1 MDRSTTYRLLRRP
14 PTTQA
19 PLPKYSLPRYVDPT
33 PSAAHRK
40 LPREEEAD
48 RALKNTKFSPGT
60 RQTLIAL
67 FLLTILAVPL
77 IQLVGEFR
85 AAGSIS
91 RLPIISLFKSLPWLP
106 HSEDLKR
113 FERTL
118 ENESL
123 VSQWLLPRTQYLLTV
138 LLGAGNEQVYLGDRH
153 WLFYRADVDHVIGPP
168 FLDPVRMKHRLQSSR
183 VQPDPIK
190 AIVDFRNQLATRGI
204 DLVVLP
210 VLVKP
215 SIEGE
220 MLAVSNANRAQ
231 ANGALPNPSFN
242 EFKARLEREKVR
254 VFDPTPFLIERG
266 SNGRRYLETDTH
278 WRPETMEVVAERLAD
293 FLQLPPATGSMV
305 SSIVEKEIVARG
317 DIAAMLKLSKGDKFL
332 PGEKVTIRQVVN
344 GNALWRPSKE
354 GDVLLLGDSF
364 SNIFSFEAMGW
375 GESAGFPEHL
385 SFALRRPIDCILRN
399 SDASFATREI
409 LSNELARGRDRLAE
423 KKLVIWEFAAREL
436 SFGNWKLL
444 DLKLGEAKPSRFLSL
459 KAGEEITI
467 SGTVESISPVPRPGT
482 VPYKDH
488 IEALHLVDIS
498 GADSRGEGAGTA
510 DTVREAASHQQ
521 AVVYVWS
528 MRDNVWTS
536 AARLRPG
543 ERVRLRLRPW
553 SDVSA
558 QYEKFNRTELDEQAL
573 QLEEPVWGEDIEVLN
588 R

>member
-1 MDRSTTYRLLRRP
+1 M
-14 PTTQA
+14 PTTHA
-19 PLPKYSLPRYVDPT
+19 PLPKYSLPRYADPT
-33 PSAAHRK
+33 PSAAHRR

-48 RALKNTKFSPGT
+48 LALKNTKFKPGT

-67 FLLTILAVPL
+67 FLLTIVAVPL

-85 AAGSIS
+85 AAGSIR
-91 RLPIISLFKSLPWLP
+91 RLPMISIFKSLPWLP

-113 FERTL
+113 VERTL

-123 VSQWLLPRTQYLLTV
+123 VSQWLLPRVQYLLTV
-138 LLGAGNEQVYLGDRH
+138 LLGAGNEQVYLGHDP

-168 FLDPVRMKHRLQSSR
+168 FLDPVRMKHRLQASR

-190 AIVDFRNQLATRGI
+190 AIVDFRNQLAARGI

-210 VLVKP
+210 VSVKP
-215 SIEGE
+215 STEGE
-220 MLAVSNANRAQ
+220 MLAVSNPNRTQ
-231 ANGALPNPSFN
+231 ASGALPNPSFN

-254 VFDPTPFLIERG
+254 LFDPARFLMERG
-266 SNGRRYLETDTH
+266 GNGHRYLETDTH
-278 WRPETMEVVAERLAD
+278 WRPETMELVAERLAD
-293 FLQLPPATGSMV
+293 FLQLPVAAGST
-305 SSIVEKEIVARG
+305 SPSIIEKEIVARG
-317 DIAAMLKLSKGDKFL
+317 DIAAMLKLSRADKF
-332 PGEKVTIRQVVN
+332 PPEKVTIRQVVTGN
-344 GNALWRPSKE
+344 GLWRPSKE
-354 GDVLLLGDSF
+354 ADVLLLGDSF

-375 GESAGFPEHL
+375 GESAGFAEHL

-409 LSNELARGRDRLAE
+409 LSNELARGRDRLAG

-444 DLKLGEAKPSRFLSL
+444 DLKLGETKPSRFLSL
-459 KAGEEITI
+459 KAGEGIAV

-488 IEALHLVDIS
+488 IEALHLVDIV
-498 GADSRGEGAGTA
+498 DSDALGEGAA
-510 DTVREAASHQQ
+510 DTFRDAASHAQ
-521 AVVYVWS
+521 AVVYLWS

-543 ERVRLRLRPW
+543 DRVKLRLRPW
-553 SDVSA
+553 PDVAA
-558 QYEKFNRTELDEQAL
+558 QYEKFNRTELDDSAL
-573 QLEEPVWGEDIEVLN
+573 QLEEPVWGEDVEVLK

>member
-1 MDRSTTYRLLRRP
+1 
-14 PTTQA
+14 
-19 PLPKYSLPRYVDPT
+19 LPRYADPT

-48 RALKNTKFSPGT
+48 LALKNTKFTPGT
-60 RQTLIAL
+60 RQALIAL
-67 FLLTILAVPL
+67 FLLTIVAVPL
-77 IQLVGEFR
+77 VQLVGEFR

-91 RLPIISLFKSLPWLP
+91 RLPMLSIFKSLPWLP

-113 FERTL
+113 VERTL

-123 VSQWLLPRTQYLLTV
+123 VSQWLLPCVQYLLTV
-138 LLGAGNEQVYLGDRH
+138 LLGAGNEQVYLGHDP

-168 FLDPVRMKHRLQSSR
+168 FLDPLRMKHRLQASR

-190 AIVDFRNQLATRGI
+190 AIVDFRNQLTARGI

-210 VLVKP
+210 VSVKP
-215 SIEGE
+215 STEGE
-220 MLAVSNANRAQ
+220 MLAVSNANRTQ
-231 ANGALPNPSFN
+231 ASGALPNPSFN

-254 VFDPTPFLIERG
+254 VFDPARFLMERG
-266 SNGRRYLETDTH
+266 RNGHRYLGTDTH
-278 WRPETMEVVAERLAD
+278 WRPETMEIVAERLAD
-293 FLQLPPATGSMV
+293 FLQLPAAAASTSP
-305 SSIVEKEIVARG
+305 SIIEKEIVARG
-317 DIAAMLKLSKGDKFL
+317 DIAAMLKLSRGDKFF
-332 PGEKVTIRQVVN
+332 PPETVTIRQVVI

-354 GDVLLLGDSF
+354 ADVLLLGDSF

-375 GESAGFPEHL
+375 GESAGFAEHL
-385 SFALRRPIDCILRN
+385 SAALRRPIDCILRN

-409 LSNELARGRDRLAE
+409 LSNELARGRDRLAG
-423 KKLVIWEFAAREL
+423 KKLVVWEFAAREL

-459 KAGEEITI
+459 KAGEEFAV
-467 SGTVESISPVPRPGT
+467 SGTIESISPVPRPGT

-488 IEALHLVDIS
+488 IEALHLVDIA
-498 GADSRGEGAGTA
+498 GADSR
-510 DTVREAASHQQ
+510 DAAESHAQ
-521 AVVYVWS
+521 AVVYLWS

-543 ERVRLRLRPW
+543 DRVKLHLRPW
-553 SDVSA
+553 PDVSA
-558 QYEKFNRTELDEQAL
+558 QYEKFNRTELDDSAL
-573 QLEEPVWGEDIEVLN
+573 QLEEPVWGEDVEVLK

>member
-1 MDRSTTYRLLRRP
+1 MSTTH
-14 PTTQA
+14 A
-19 PLPKYSLPRYVDPT
+19 PLPKYSLPRYADPT

-60 RQTLIAL
+60 RQTLIVL
-67 FLLTILAVPL
+67 FLLTILAVPV

-91 RLPIISLFKSLPWLP
+91 RLPMISIFKSLPWLP

-113 FERTL
+113 VERSL

-123 VSQWLLPRTQYLLTV
+123 VSQWLLPRVQYLLTV
-138 LLGAGNEQVYLGDRH
+138 LLGAGNEQVYVGHDP

-168 FLDPVRMKHRLQSSR
+168 FLDPIRMKHRLQTSR

-190 AIVDFRNQLATRGI
+190 AIVDFRNQLAARGI
-204 DLVVLP
+204 DLVLLP
-210 VLVKP
+210 VWVKP
-215 SIEGE
+215 SVEGE
-220 MLAVSNANRAQ
+220 MLAVSNANRAE
-231 ANGALPNPSFN
+231 ASGALPNPSFK

-254 VFDPTPFLIERG
+254 VFDPAPSLMERG
-266 SNGRRYLETDTH
+266 RSRPLYLDTDTH
-278 WRPETMEVVAERLAD
+278 WRPETMEFVAERLAD
-293 FLQLPPATGSMV
+293 FLQLPATGEST
-305 SSIVEKEIVARG
+305 SPSIIEKEIVARG
-317 DIAAMLKLSKGDKFL
+317 DIAAMLKLSRADKFF
-332 PGEKVTIRQVVN
+332 PPEKVTIRQVVT

-354 GDVLLLGDSF
+354 ADVLLLGDSF
-364 SNIFSFEAMGW
+364 LNIFSFEAMGW
-375 GESAGFPEHL
+375 GESAGFAEHL

-409 LSNELARGRDRLAE
+409 LSNELARGRDRLAG

-459 KAGEEITI
+459 KPGAEITV
-467 SGTVESISPVPRPGT
+467 SGTVETISPVPRPGT

-488 IEALHLVDIS
+488 IEALHLSDIVPE
-498 GADSRGEGAGTA
+498 DLRG
-510 DTVREAASHQQ
+510 EAASHQQ
-521 AVVYVWS
+521 AVVYLWS

-543 ERVRLRLRPW
+543 ERVKLRLRPW

-558 QYEKFNRTELDEQAL
+558 QYEKFNRTELDDPGL
-573 QLEEPVWGEDIEVLN
+573 QLEEPVWGEDLEMLN

>member
-1 MDRSTTYRLLRRP
+1 M
-14 PTTQA
+14 PTNQA
-19 PLPKYSLPRYVDPT
+19 PLPKYSLPRYADPT
-33 PSAAHRK
+33 PGAPAHRR

-48 RALKNTKFSPGT
+48 LALKNTKFVPGT

-67 FLLTILAVPL
+67 FLLTIVAVPA
-77 IQLVGEFR
+77 IQLTGEFR
-85 AAGSIS
+85 AAGAIS
-91 RLPIISLFKSLPWLP
+91 RLPMISIFKSLPWLP

-113 FERTL
+113 VERTL

-138 LLGAGNEQVYLGDRH
+138 LLGAGNEQVYLGHDP

-168 FLDPVRMKHRLQSSR
+168 FLDPVRMKHRLQASR
-183 VQPDPIK
+183 VQPDPIQ
-190 AIVDFRNQLATRGI
+190 AIVDFRNQLAARGI

-210 VLVKP
+210 VSVKP
-215 SIEGE
+215 SVEGE

-231 ANGALPNPSFN
+231 ASGALPNPSFN
-242 EFKARLEREKVR
+242 EFKTRLERGKVR
-254 VFDPTPFLIERG
+254 VFDPAPFLMERG
-266 SNGRRYLETDTH
+266 RNGPLYLETDTH
-278 WRPETMEVVAERLAD
+278 WRPETMEFVAQRLAD
-293 FLQLPPATGSMV
+293 FLQLPATAGST
-305 SSIVEKEIVARG
+305 SPSIVEKEIVARG
-317 DIAAMLKLSKGDKFL
+317 DIAAMLKLSRADKFF
-332 PGEKVTIRQVVN
+332 PQEKVTIRQVVT

-354 GDVLLLGDSF
+354 ADVLLLGDSF

-375 GESAGFPEHL
+375 GESAGFAEHL
-385 SFALRRPIDCILRN
+385 SVALRRPIDCILRN

-409 LSNELARGRDRLAE
+409 LSNELARGRDRLAG

-459 KAGEEITI
+459 KAGEEIAV

-488 IEALHLVDIS
+488 IAALHLVDIV
-498 GADSRGEGAGTA
+498 GADSRGEGTA
-510 DTVREAASHQQ
+510 DTLRDAASHSQ
-521 AVVYVWS
+521 AVVYLWS

-543 ERVRLRLRPW
+543 DRVKLRLRAWP
-553 SDVSA
+553 DVSG
-558 QYEKFNRTELDEQAL
+558 QYEKFNRTELDDPAL
-573 QLEEPVWGEDIEVLN
+573 QLEEPVWGEDVEALN

>member
-1 MDRSTTYRLLRRP
+1 M

-19 PLPKYSLPRYVDPT
+19 PLPKYSLPRYADPT

-48 RALKNTKFSPGT
+48 LALKNTKFAPGT

-67 FLLTILAVPL
+67 FLLTIVAVPA

-91 RLPIISLFKSLPWLP
+91 RMPMLSIFESLPWLP

-113 FERTL
+113 VERTL

-123 VSQWLLPRTQYLLTV
+123 VSQWLLPRVQYLLTV
-138 LLGAGNEQVYLGDRH
+138 LLGAGNEQVYLGHDP
-153 WLFYRADVDHVIGPP
+153 WLFYRADVDQVIGPP
-168 FLDPVRMKHRLQSSR
+168 FLDPVRMKHRLQTSR
-183 VQPDPIK
+183 VQPDPIQ
-190 AIVDFRNQLATRGI
+190 AIVDFRNQLAARGI

-210 VLVKP
+210 VSVKP
-215 SIEGE
+215 SVEGE
-220 MLAVSNANRAQ
+220 MLAVSNANRTQ
-231 ANGALPNPSFN
+231 ASGALPNPSFN

-254 VFDPTPFLIERG
+254 LFDPARFLMERG
-266 SNGRRYLETDTH
+266 RNGHRYLETDTH
-278 WRPETMEVVAERLAD
+278 WRPETMELVAERLAD
-293 FLQLPPATGSMV
+293 FLQLPVAAGST
-305 SSIVEKEIVARG
+305 SPSIIEKEIVARG
-317 DIAAMLKLSKGDKFL
+317 DIAALLKLSRGDKFFPL
-332 PGEKVTIRQVVN
+332 EKVTIRQVVT

-354 GDVLLLGDSF
+354 ADVLLLGDSF

-375 GESAGFPEHL
+375 GESAGFAEHL

-409 LSNELARGRDRLAE
+409 LSNELARGRDRLAG

-444 DLKLGEAKPSRFLSL
+444 DLKPGEAKPSRFLSL
-459 KAGEEITI
+459 KAGEEIEVN
-467 SGTVESISPVPRPGT
+467 GTVESISPVPRPGT

-488 IEALHLVDIS
+488 IEALHLVDIVA
-498 GADSRGEGAGTA
+498 ADSR
-510 DTVREAASHQQ
+510 DAAESHAQ
-521 AVVYVWS
+521 AVVYLWS
-528 MRDNVWTS
+528 MRDNEWTS

-543 ERVRLRLRPW
+543 DRVKFRLRPW
-553 SDVSA
+553 PDVSA
-558 QYEKFNRTELDEQAL
+558 QYEKFNRTELDDSAL
-573 QLEEPVWGEDIEVLN
+573 QLEEPVWGEDIELLK